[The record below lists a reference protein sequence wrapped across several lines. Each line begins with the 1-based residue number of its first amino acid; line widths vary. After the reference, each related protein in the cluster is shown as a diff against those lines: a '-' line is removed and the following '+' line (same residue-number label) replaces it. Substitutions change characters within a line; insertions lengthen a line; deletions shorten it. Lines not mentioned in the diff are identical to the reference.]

1 MIKVFFSFGNSI
13 FIKNLLNFIEANW
26 DISPLGDSYYESEN
40 TSNTISTN
48 AKRTLRYIR
57 TSNIN
62 RLLFGHLSMNSL
74 RTKFDFLCKQIE
86 GSIDVFMI
94 SEWKLDD
101 SFPHGQFFTEGFHTS
116 FRFDRNKNGGGILL
130 IWYC

>member
-40 TSNTISTN
+40 ASNTISTN

-101 SFPHGQFFTEGFHTS
+101 MTVFHTVNFS
-116 FRFDRNKNGGGILL
+116 LKDFTRLSDL
-130 IWYC
+130 IAIKMEGEYC